1 MASYVV
7 AGASRG
13 IGLEFVAQLARKPE
27 NVVFALA
34 RNPDGSKDL
43 QALSSKSNVHILK
56 ADITDPKGLQA
67 RLVAADAVAKV
78 TGGSLDVLI
87 NNGAIQGNFF
97 WLTIDEYPTPE
108 DLVDDFRKVFDTNVL
123 GTILPT
129 NAFLPLLRKG
139 QVKKVLSL
147 SSGLADPASVLMVGN
162 KYGAAYGITK
172 VGVEMANIK
181 YATKYKEEGFTFLTI
196 SPGIV
201 KTDMNAPPEKP
212 EYLER
217 LQEAAMQFA
226 KFAPPTFTGPI
237 ETSESVSK
245 MLSVLDN
252 VTPEDS
258 GKFLSHHGDRN
269 WL

>member
-1 MASYVV
+1 MPSYVV

-13 IGLEFVAQLARKPE
+13 LGLEFVAQLASKPE

-34 RNPDGSKDL
+34 RNPDTSKGL
-43 QALSSKSNVHILK
+43 QALSSKSNVHPLK
-56 ADITDPKGLQA
+56 ADITDPKSLQA
-67 RLVAADAVAKV
+67 AADAVAKV

-87 NNGAIQGNFF
+87 NNGAIQGDFF
-97 WLTIDEYPTPE
+97 WNTIDEYTPE
-108 DLVDDFRKVFDTNVL
+108 ELVNDFRKVFDTNVL

-129 NAFLPLLRKG
+129 NIFLPLLRKG

-147 SSGLADPASVLMVGN
+147 STGLADPASVLMVGN

-201 KTDMNAPPEKP
+201 KTDMGAPPEKP
-212 EYLER
+212 EHLAR
-217 LQEAAMQFA
+217 MMEAAGQFA

-237 ETSESVSK
+237 EASESISK
-245 MLSVLDN
+245 MLSVLDS